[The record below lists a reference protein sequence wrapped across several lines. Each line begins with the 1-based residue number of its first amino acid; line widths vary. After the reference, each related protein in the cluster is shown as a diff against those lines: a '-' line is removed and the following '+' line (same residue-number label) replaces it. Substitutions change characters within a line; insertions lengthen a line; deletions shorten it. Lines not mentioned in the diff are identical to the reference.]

1 MKKLSV
7 LIITLITSL
16 TAFSQSA
23 TDTIPVKCFPIPVVR
38 LIVKDLLS
46 GDSAKAELKLANQH
60 IVVIEDK
67 VKLKDSIIVT
77 MDIKEKNYLKII
89 DSERQKFGIMENY
102 SKTLEKDLRRE
113 RVKNK
118 FTKLVSGAGLA
129 VLGFF
134 LIVK

>member
-38 LIVKDLLS
+38 LIVKNLLS

>member
-1 MKKLSV
+1 M
-7 LIITLITSL
+7 

>member
-1 MKKLSV
+1 M
-7 LIITLITSL
+7 

-67 VKLKDSIIVT
+67 VKLKDSIIVI

>member
-23 TDTIPVKCFPIPVVR
+23 TDTLPVKCFPIPVVR

-60 IVVIEDK
+60 IIVIEDK
-67 VKLKDSIIVT
+67 VKLKDSIIVS

>member
-7 LIITLITSL
+7 LIVTMIVSL
-16 TAFSQSA
+16 TVFSQSA
-23 TDTIPVKCFPIPVVR
+23 TDTLPVKCFPIPVVK

-46 GDSAKAELKLANQH
+46 GDSAKAELKLANQQL
-60 IVVIEDK
+60 VVMDDK
-67 VKLKDSIIVT
+67 VKLKDSVIFT

-89 DSERQKFGIMENY
+89 DNEKQKYGVMENY
-102 SKTLEKDLRRE
+102 SKTLQKDLRRE

-118 FTKLVSGAGLA
+118 FTKLVSGAGMA
-129 VLGFF
+129 VLAFF

>member
-1 MKKLSV
+1 M
-7 LIITLITSL
+7 SL

-23 TDTIPVKCFPIPVVR
+23 TDTIPVKIFPIPVVK

-89 DSERQKFGIMENY
+89 EDERQKIGVIQNY
-102 SKTLEKDLRRE
+102 TKTLEKDLRKE

-118 FTKLVSGAGLA
+118 FTKLISGAGLA

-134 LIVK
+134 LITK

>member
-1 MKKLSV
+1 M
-7 LIITLITSL
+7 

-23 TDTIPVKCFPIPVVR
+23 TDTLPVKCFPIPVVR

-60 IVVIEDK
+60 IIVIEDK
-67 VKLKDSIIVT
+67 VKLKDSIILT

>member
-1 MKKLSV
+1 M
-7 LIITLITSL
+7 

-23 TDTIPVKCFPIPVVR
+23 TDTIPVKCFSIPVVR

-89 DSERQKFGIMENY
+89 DNERQKYGVMEDY
-102 SKTLEKDLRRE
+102 SKTLQKDLRRE

-118 FTKLVSGAGLA
+118 FTKLVSGAGMA
-129 VLGFF
+129 VLAFF

>member
-23 TDTIPVKCFPIPVVR
+23 TDTLPVKCFPIPVVR

-46 GDSAKAELKLANQH
+46 GDSAKAELKLANQQL
-60 IVVIEDK
+60 VVIGDK
-67 VKLKDSIIVT
+67 VKLKDSIIFT
-77 MDIKEKNYLKII
+77 MDTKEKNYLKII
-89 DSERQKFGIMENY
+89 DNERQKFGVMENY
-102 SKTLEKDLRRE
+102 SKTLERDLRKE

-118 FTKLVSGAGLA
+118 FTKLVSGAGMA
-129 VLGFF
+129 VLAFF

>member
-1 MKKLSV
+1 M
-7 LIITLITSL
+7 

-23 TDTIPVKCFPIPVVR
+23 TDTLPVKCFPIPVVR

-67 VKLKDSIIVT
+67 VKLKDSIIVI

-89 DSERQKFGIMENY
+89 DNERQKYGVMENY
-102 SKTLEKDLRRE
+102 SKTLQKDLRRE

>member
-1 MKKLSV
+1 
-7 LIITLITSL
+7 L

-23 TDTIPVKCFPIPVVR
+23 TDTIPVKCFSIPVVR

-89 DSERQKFGIMENY
+89 DNERQKYGVMEDY
-102 SKTLEKDLRRE
+102 SKTLQKDLRRE

-118 FTKLVSGAGLA
+118 FTKLVSGAGMA
-129 VLGFF
+129 VLAFF

>member
-1 MKKLSV
+1 M
-7 LIITLITSL
+7 

-67 VKLKDSIIVT
+67 VKFKDSIIVT

>member
-1 MKKLSV
+1 
-7 LIITLITSL
+7 L

-23 TDTIPVKCFPIPVVR
+23 TDTLPVKCFPIPVVR

-60 IVVIEDK
+60 IIVIEDK
-67 VKLKDSIIVT
+67 VKLKDSIIVS

>member
-1 MKKLSV
+1 
-7 LIITLITSL
+7 L

-38 LIVKDLLS
+38 LIVKNLLS

>member
-23 TDTIPVKCFPIPVVR
+23 TDTLPVKCFPIPVVR

-60 IVVIEDK
+60 IIVIEDK

>member
-23 TDTIPVKCFPIPVVR
+23 TDTLPVKCFPIPVVR

-60 IVVIEDK
+60 IIVIEDK
-67 VKLKDSIIVT
+67 VKLKDSIILT

>member
-1 MKKLSV
+1 M
-7 LIITLITSL
+7 

-46 GDSAKAELKLANQH
+46 GDSAKPELKLANQH

>member
-1 MKKLSV
+1 
-7 LIITLITSL
+7 L

-77 MDIKEKNYLKII
+77 LDIKEKNYLKII

>member
-23 TDTIPVKCFPIPVVR
+23 TDTLPVKCFPIPVVR

-67 VKLKDSIIVT
+67 VKLKDSIIVI

>member
-23 TDTIPVKCFPIPVVR
+23 TDTLPVKCFPIPVVR

-67 VKLKDSIIVT
+67 VKLKDSIIVS

>member
-1 MKKLSV
+1 M
-7 LIITLITSL
+7 

-23 TDTIPVKCFPIPVVR
+23 TDTLPVKCFPIPVVR

-67 VKLKDSIIVT
+67 VKLKDSIIVS

>member
-1 MKKLSV
+1 
-7 LIITLITSL
+7 L

-67 VKLKDSIIVT
+67 VKLKDSIIVI